1 MDPNSP
7 GSPGREHGLSRSIPP
22 PPTGEVVPPSGG
34 TGPTPPPESSWGSW
48 SEGQPPASAT
58 GRTRRWLVILLAT
71 LLVVGGGGSAAAFFL
86 MRGAGEELLQLV
98 PASSEVVVTAY
109 LDPSAGQKVNL
120 MALADRFPALRD
132 DQRIR
137 QQVDDVLDA
146 ALEGSGLSHEDVRPW
161 LGSQVAIV
169 VDVGANDDEPTVSFL
184 VASKDDDAALAT
196 VEKALTGSLGTE
208 QTSEYRGATMHV
220 FDGGASFVGFVI
232 VDHVVVLSN
241 QSIGLTRVVDV
252 SEGSTQAIVDD
263 PAFLDTIS
271 SLPEGKL
278 GLAYVNPTE
287 IVNKALSASGLG
299 VAGTAPG
306 LDQLRAIRGVGATL
320 SAHPDGLAFDVA
332 VRMDPSELDPATRL
346 QLDQPVGENGML
358 GFLPADAYAV
368 ATQQGLDETLKQT
381 VDQLLATSEGER
393 IRQRIGVDDTLAALT
408 GDLAFEV
415 GPGTG
420 LVPAA
425 GAILFGVRD
434 ASAVQRT
441 LDGLADLVLAAQGR
455 AGAIDPA
462 FGDPSGLNRHD
473 VLGAVP
479 AATWRTSTYQ
489 GTTIRYL
496 DDPGLSGTGFVPAY
510 AVVEGAAIVAS
521 SPTEIRKLID
531 TGAGSEPNIGES
543 SSYRRAVTRVPDEG
557 GTWYV
562 DVAALVSRFGSKLP
576 PDVAS
581 NIEPVD
587 TVVQGTSASSSLIT
601 YRLFVEI
608 R

>member
-7 GSPGREHGLSRSIPP
+7 GSPDRVPEPP
-22 PPTGEVVPPSGG
+22 VSLPAPPTSEVVPPGG
-34 TGPTPPPESSWGSW
+34 DASPTPPPASSWGPW
-48 SEGQPPASAT
+48 SEGRPPVPAT
-58 GRTRRWLVILLAT
+58 RRMRRWLVVLLAT
-71 LLVVGGGGSAAAFFL
+71 LLVVAGGGSTAAFFL

-120 MALADRFPALRD
+120 MALAHRFPALGD

-137 QQVDDVLDA
+137 QQVDVVLDE
-146 ALEGSGLSHEDVRPW
+146 ALVGSGLSHEDVRPW

-169 VDVGANDDEPTVSFL
+169 VDLGANADQPTVSFL
-184 VASKDDDAALAT
+184 AASKDDDAAQAT
-196 VEKALTGSLGTE
+196 LEKGLGGSLGAE
-208 QTSEYRGATMHV
+208 QTSEYRGVTMHI
-220 FDGGASFVGFVI
+220 FDGGATFVGYAI

-241 QSIGLTRVVDV
+241 QSLGLTRVVDV
-252 SEGSTQAIVDD
+252 SEGSTQALADD

-287 IVNKALSASGLG
+287 IVNRAFSASGLG
-299 VAGTAPG
+299 AASTAPG
-306 LDQLRAIRGVGATL
+306 LEQLRAIRGVGATL

-332 VRMDPSELDPATRL
+332 VRMDPSMLDPATRL
-346 QLDQPVGENGML
+346 QLDQPAQENGLL
-358 GFLPADAYAV
+358 GFVPADAYAV

-381 VDQLLATSEGER
+381 VDQLLTTPEGEL

-415 GPGTG
+415 GAGSGP
-420 LVPAA
+420 VPAA
-425 GAILFGVRD
+425 GAIVIGVRD
-434 ASAVQRT
+434 VSAVQRT
-441 LDGLADLVLAAQGR
+441 LDGLADLVLAAQR
-455 AGAIDPA
+455 RPGAIGPA
-462 FGDPSGLNRHD
+462 FGDPSGLNRQD

-479 AATWRTSTYQ
+479 EATWRTSTYQ

-496 DDPGLSGTGFVPAY
+496 DDPELSGTGFVPAY
-510 AVVEGAAIVAS
+510 AVVDGAAIVGS
-521 SPTEIRKLID
+521 SPTEVRKVID
-531 TGAGSEPNIGES
+531 TGAGNEPNISES
-543 SSYRRAVTRVPDEG
+543 SSYRRAVARVPDEA

-562 DVAALVSRFGSKLP
+562 DVAALVSRFGSQLP

-581 NIEPVD
+581 NIEPIK
-587 TVVQGTSASSSLIT
+587 TVVQGTSSSSSLST
-601 YRLFVEI
+601 YRLFIEI
-608 R
+608 G

>member
-1 MDPNSP
+1 VN
-7 GSPGREHGLSRSIPP
+7 R
-22 PPTGEVVPPSGG
+22 
-34 TGPTPPPESSWGSW
+34 
-48 SEGQPPASAT
+48 
-58 GRTRRWLVILLAT
+58 
-71 LLVVGGGGSAAAFFL
+71 AF
-86 MRGAGEELLQLV
+86 
-98 PASSEVVVTAY
+98 
-109 LDPSAGQKVNL
+109 
-120 MALADRFPALRD
+120 
-132 DQRIR
+132 
-137 QQVDDVLDA
+137 
-146 ALEGSGLSHEDVRPW
+146 
-161 LGSQVAIV
+161 
-169 VDVGANDDEPTVSFL
+169 
-184 VASKDDDAALAT
+184 
-196 VEKALTGSLGTE
+196 
-208 QTSEYRGATMHV
+208 
-220 FDGGASFVGFVI
+220 
-232 VDHVVVLSN
+232 
-241 QSIGLTRVVDV
+241 
-252 SEGSTQAIVDD
+252 
-263 PAFLDTIS
+263 
-271 SLPEGKL
+271 
-278 GLAYVNPTE
+278 
-287 IVNKALSASGLG
+287 SASGLG
-299 VAGTAPG
+299 VAAAAPG

-332 VRMDPSELDPATRL
+332 VRLDPSELDPATRL
-346 QLDQPVGENGML
+346 QLDQPLDENGVL
-358 GFLPADAYAV
+358 GFVPADAYAV
-368 ATQQGLDETLKQT
+368 VTQQGLDETLKQT
-381 VDQLLATSEGER
+381 VDQLLTTPEGEL

-415 GPGTG
+415 GPGSG
-420 LVPAA
+420 PVPAA
-425 GAILFGVRD
+425 GAVLIGVRD

-462 FGDPSGLNRHD
+462 FGDPSGPNRHD

-587 TVVQGTSASSSLIT
+587 TVVQGTSTSSSLIT

>member
-7 GSPGREHGLSRSIPP
+7 GSSGREDGLSRSIPP

-34 TGPTPPPESSWGSW
+34 AGPTPPSESSWGPW
-48 SEGQPPASAT
+48 SEGQPPASTT
-58 GRTRRWLVILLAT
+58 GRARRWLVVLLAM
-71 LLVVGGGGSAAAFFL
+71 LLVVAVGGSAAAFFL

-137 QQVDDVLDA
+137 QEIDDVLDA
-146 ALEGSGLSHEDVRPW
+146 ALEETGLSHEDVRPW

-169 VDVGANDDEPTVSFL
+169 VDVGANDDAPTVSFL
-184 VASKDDDAALAT
+184 VASKDDDAALGAL
-196 VEKALTGSLGTE
+196 EKGLEGSLGTE
-208 QTSEYRGATMHV
+208 ETSEYRGATVHV

-252 SEGSTQAIVDD
+252 SEGSSQAIVDD

-287 IVNKALSASGLG
+287 IVNKAFSASGLG
-299 VAGTAPG
+299 GASTAPG

-346 QLDQPVGENGML
+346 QLDQPVDENGML
-358 GFLPADAYAV
+358 GFVPADAYV
-368 ATQQGLDETLKQT
+368 VGTQQGLYETLKQT
-381 VDQLLATSEGER
+381 VDQILASSEGEV
-393 IRQRIGVDDTLAALT
+393 IRQRIGVDDTMAALT

-415 GPGTG
+415 GPGSG
-420 LVPAA
+420 PVPAA
-425 GAILFGVRD
+425 GAILIGVRD

-441 LDGLADLVLAAQGR
+441 LDGLADLVLAAQAR
-455 AGAIDPA
+455 AGATDPA
-462 FGDPSGLNRHD
+462 FGDLSSGEPGD

-479 AATWRTSTYQ
+479 KATWRTSTYQ

-496 DDPGLSGTGFVPAY
+496 DDPRLSGTGFVPAY
-510 AVVEGAAIVAS
+510 AVVEGAAIVGS

-531 TGAGSEPNIGES
+531 TGAGTEPNISAS
-543 SSYRRAVTRVPDEG
+543 SSYQRALTRVPDG
-557 GTWYV
+557 AGTWYV
-562 DVAALVSRFGSKLP
+562 DVAALVSRFGSQLP

-581 NIEPVD
+581 NIEPFK
-587 TVVQGTSASSSLIT
+587 TVVQGTSSSSSLST
-601 YRLFVEI
+601 YRLFIEI
-608 R
+608 G

>member
-1 MDPNSP
+1 M
-7 GSPGREHGLSRSIPP
+7 
-22 PPTGEVVPPSGG
+22 
-34 TGPTPPPESSWGSW
+34 
-48 SEGQPPASAT
+48 
-58 GRTRRWLVILLAT
+58 RRWLVVLLAT
-71 LLVVGGGGSAAAFFL
+71 LLVVAGGGSAAAFFL

-120 MALADRFPALRD
+120 MALARRFPALRD
-132 DQRIR
+132 DERIR
-137 QQVDDVLDA
+137 KQVDVVLDE

-169 VDVGANDDEPTVSFL
+169 VDLGANADQPTVSFL
-184 VASKDDDAALAT
+184 VASKDDDAAQAT
-196 VEKALTGSLGTE
+196 LEKALGGSLGAE
-208 QTSEYRGATMHV
+208 QSSEYRGVTMHV
-220 FDGGASFVGFVI
+220 FDGGTSFVGYVI
-232 VDHVVVLSN
+232 VHHVVVLSN

-252 SEGSTQAIVDD
+252 SEGTAQAMADD

-287 IVNKALSASGLG
+287 IVNRAFSVTGLG
-299 VAGTAPG
+299 AAGTAPG
-306 LDQLRAIRGVGATL
+306 LDQLRAIRGVAATL

-332 VRMDPSELDPATRL
+332 VRLDPSMLDPATRL
-346 QLDQPVGENGML
+346 QLDRPAQENGLL
-358 GFLPADAYAV
+358 GFVPADAYAV
-368 ATQQGLDETLKQT
+368 ATQQGLDETVKQT
-381 VDQLLATSEGER
+381 VDQLLTTPQGEL

-415 GPGTG
+415 GPGSG
-420 LVPAA
+420 PVPAA
-425 GAILFGVRD
+425 GAIVIGVRD

-455 AGAIDPA
+455 PGAIRPA
-462 FGDPSGLNRHD
+462 FGDPSGPTHHD

-479 AATWRTSTYQ
+479 EATWRTSTYQ

-496 DDPGLSGTGFVPAY
+496 DDPELSDMGFVPAY
-510 AVVEGAAIVAS
+510 AVVEGAAIVGS
-521 SPTEIRKLID
+521 SPTEVRKVID
-531 TGAGSEPNIGES
+531 TGAGSEPNIGAS
-543 SSYRRAVTRVPDEG
+543 SSYGRAVTRVPDEA

-562 DVAALVSRFGSKLP
+562 DVAALVSRFGSQLP

-581 NIEPVD
+581 NIEPIK
-587 TVVQGTSASSSLIT
+587 TVVQGTSTSSSLST
-601 YRLFVEI
+601 YRLFIEI
-608 R
+608 G